1 MAVDM
6 APILAFS
13 VADHSSTPADVLTS
27 LRPRVDTHLR
37 AHRLF
42 AKLCLIHPFREF
54 KLAMPTA
61 KQSTR
66 RTPTASSTSRPLS
79 ARSSRRTAPARSA
92 SSTKPARS
100 SARSG
105 QSRTTATRREV
116 ERRIARFEKHLDD
129 ASEALQ
135 LLGKD
140 IGRGGQ
146 DAYKELTKALR
157 ALRRDAQKTNRNL
170 LKDFDKLRDAVT
182 PSRSTRRS
190 SAASRAPSNGAGA
203 TARSGRMGA
212 TTSSRSP
219 RSPAK
224 QTRRS
229 SATK

>member
-1 MAVDM
+1 MPPAKKSARR
-6 APILAFS
+6 AP
-13 VADHSSTPADVLTS
+13 P
-27 LRPRVDTHLR
+27 
-37 AHRLF
+37 
-42 AKLCLIHPFREF
+42 
-54 KLAMPTA
+54 
-61 KQSTR
+61 
-66 RTPTASSTSRPLS
+66 ASSTSRPSS

-92 SSTKPARS
+92 SSSTPARS
-100 SARSG
+100 STRSG

-146 DAYKELTKALR
+146 DAYKEVTKALQ

-190 SAASRAPSNGAGA
+190 STASRTRSNGAGG
-203 TARSGRMGA
+203 TARSSRVAG

-219 RSPAK
+219 RHRPSRLRGRAQQSNPYPASPIVISRPADAAGRGNYQCRRDLSDALDATDAWHHDGAEGR
-224 QTRRS
+224 QTPS
-229 SATK
+229 TPA